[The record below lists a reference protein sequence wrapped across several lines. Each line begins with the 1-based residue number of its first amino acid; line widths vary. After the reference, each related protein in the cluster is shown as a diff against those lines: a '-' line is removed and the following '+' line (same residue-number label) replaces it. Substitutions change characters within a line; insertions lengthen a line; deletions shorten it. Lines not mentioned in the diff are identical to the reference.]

1 MSVTLQTGS
10 RVVEPSTPPL
20 ITEQWVQDEARQQ
33 ARDSLN
39 DCVTDHRMRIQL
51 ISTFVITSLL
61 IAAPAF
67 GNDGPPYE
75 QKRDVVYGE
84 VHGTGLLMDIFTPK
98 GKPNGLA
105 IVDVV
110 SGAWY
115 SDRNKIRDHTLAQ
128 LYTIF
133 CGRGYVVFAARPGSK
148 TRYTAAEM
156 DRHVKVA
163 IRYAKEHAA
172 EFKIDPARLG
182 LTGASAGGHLATLA
196 ALTPAQG
203 KPDAKNPLDRHDT
216 SVRAVG
222 VFFPP
227 TDFLEWENGKMVD
240 LDVVAPLLF
249 LNGAQG
255 RSQDEIKE
263 AARAVS
269 PFRNVGRP
277 TIPFLLI
284 HGDADKV
291 VPLAQSQKLVAA
303 IKEAGGSAELIVKAG
318 GGHPWLTLPE
328 EVRTMAD
335 WFDKRLAG
343 SAGSPPSAES
353 SVKNR

>member
-1 MSVTLQTGS
+1 M
-10 RVVEPSTPPL
+10 RVQL
-20 ITEQWVQDEARQQ
+20 ARVF
-33 ARDSLN
+33 A
-39 DCVTDHRMRIQL
+39 IA
-51 ISTFVITSLL
+51 SLL
-61 IAAPAF
+61 VAAAAAF
-67 GNDGPPYE
+67 ADEGVPYE
-75 QKRDVVYGE
+75 QRKDVVYGE

-98 GKPNGLA
+98 GKSNGLA

-115 SDRNKIRDHTLAQ
+115 SDRNKIRDHTIAQ

-133 CGRGYVVFAARPGSK
+133 CTRGYVVFAARPGSK

-156 DRHVKVA
+156 DRHVKSA

-172 EFKIDPARLG
+172 EFRIDPSLLG

-203 KPDAKNPLDRHDT
+203 KIDAKNPLDRHDT
-216 SVRAVG
+216 TVRAVG

-227 TDFLEWENGKMVD
+227 TDFLEWDNGKPAD
-240 LDVVAPLLF
+240 LNVVAPLFF
-249 LNGAQG
+249 LNGATG
-255 RSQDEIKE
+255 HSEEEIKE

-269 PFRNVGRP
+269 PFHRVGKP

-303 IKEAGGSAELIVKAG
+303 IKGAGGSAELIVKAG

-328 EVRTMAD
+328 EIKIMAD
-335 WFDKRLAG
+335 WFDRQLAG
-343 SAGSPPSAES
+343 TTPPAAPS
-353 SVKNR
+353 K

>member
-1 MSVTLQTGS
+1 MHVTNL
-10 RVVEPSTPPL
+10 PSNTY
-20 ITEQWVQDEARQQ
+20 
-33 ARDSLN
+33 
-39 DCVTDHRMRIQL
+39 RMRIQL
-51 ISTFVITSLL
+51 VRAFVITSLL
-61 IAAPAF
+61 IAAAALADE
-67 GNDGPPYE
+67 GAPYE
-75 QKRDVVYGE
+75 QRKDVVYGE

-115 SDRNKIRDHTLAQ
+115 SDRNKIRDHTIAQ
-128 LYTIF
+128 LYTIY
-133 CGRGYVVFAARPGSK
+133 CARGYVVFAARPGSK

-156 DRHVKVA
+156 DRHVKTA
-163 IRYAKEHAA
+163 IRFAKEHAA
-172 EFKIDPARLG
+172 EFKIDPSRLG

-203 KPDAKNPLDRHDT
+203 KADAKNPLDRHDT
-216 SVRAVG
+216 TVRAVG

-227 TDFLEWENGKMVD
+227 TDFLEWENGKMAD
-240 LDVVAPLLF
+240 LSVVAPLLF

-255 RSQDEIKE
+255 HSQEEIKE
-263 AARAVS
+263 AARGIS
-269 PFRNVGRP
+269 PFHQVGQP

-291 VPLAQSQKLVAA
+291 VPLTQSQKLVAA
-303 IKEAGGSAELIVKAG
+303 IKGSGGSAELIVKAG

-328 EVRTMAD
+328 EVRMMAD
-335 WFDKRLAG
+335 WFDRQLVG
-343 SAGSPPSAES
+343 PPEPAAPL
-353 SVKNR
+353 K